1 MQQKLKPYIKCLIFI
16 AGLVVIVALSDFL
29 FAKWDILII

>member
-29 FAKWDILII
+29 LQNGIY